1 MTKKKVLLMAG
12 SIVLAF
18 ALLVAVGIGF
28 LYLSGNQITAAR
40 CIVTDSGALYMVY
53 DGRPV
58 KLNGADGE
66 YQTGDQLLVIHQAAF
81 AESYPEQCRAYLVIK
96 AAAGSQSDVPQSA
109 LDVLIE
115 TGNIGGT
122 LDKADNTFPI
132 DLETLKE
139 MHPAYF
145 GLETMKGL
153 NVYVWQMAA
162 GSYSCGLLPGKNI
175 GYTQEELWSLHKS
188 STSLDEMR
196 AIVASYFPDISR
208 EDVLII
214 PITMPHSSY
223 AYPVDD
229 AYIAQLEAL
238 FWEDLSE

>member
-12 SIVLAF
+12 SFVLAF

-28 LYLSGNQITAAR
+28 LYLSGNQITTAR
-40 CIVTDSGALYMVY
+40 CIVTDSGVLYMVY

-66 YQTGDQLLVIHQAAF
+66 YQTGDKLLVIHQAAF
-81 AESYPEQCRAYLVIK
+81 AESYPEQCWAYLAIK
-96 AAAGSQSDVPQSA
+96 VAAGSQADVPKSA

-122 LDKADNTFPI
+122 LDKTDIALPI
-132 DLETLKE
+132 DIETLKE
-139 MHPAYF
+139 LHPEYF
-145 GLETMKGL
+145 GLDTMKGL

-175 GYTQEELWSLHKS
+175 GYTQEELWNLHKS
-188 STSLDEMR
+188 STTLDEMR
-196 AIVASYFPDISR
+196 AIVASYFPHISR
-208 EDVLII
+208 EDVSII

-223 AYPVDD
+223 AYLVDD
-229 AYIAQLEAL
+229 AYIVQLEEL
-238 FWEDLSE
+238 FWNDFPE